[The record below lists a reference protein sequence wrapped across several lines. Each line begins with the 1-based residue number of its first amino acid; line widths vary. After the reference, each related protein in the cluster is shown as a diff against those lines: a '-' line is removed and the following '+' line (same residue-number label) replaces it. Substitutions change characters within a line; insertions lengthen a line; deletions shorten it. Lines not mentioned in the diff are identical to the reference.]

1 MEPVLDQCGQCY
13 KITTNRQKKLKYCCE
28 LSKHRYRSQYMNFYC
43 KIIWQNS
50 HPQYEKLPFFVKLNA
65 TWKMF
70 CPIGQIKNMLKPN
83 SRNFRKDI
91 EIDKSSERNSVKAFT
106 TLELLSQFHEIF
118 VKIVLSSVYV
128 CRKTRNSLSHCTEKI
143 FRQINSLVILI

>member
-1 MEPVLDQCGQCY
+1 
-13 KITTNRQKKLKYCCE
+13 
-28 LSKHRYRSQYMNFYC
+28 
-43 KIIWQNS
+43 
-50 HPQYEKLPFFVKLNA
+50 
-65 TWKMF
+65 MF

-128 CRKTRNSLSHCTEKI
+128 QCLTSSQTNFTKEKFI
-143 FRQINSLVILI
+143 